1 MSPARRPQ
9 VVIVGAGFGGVTTAR
24 ALARASVDIILIDER
39 NHHTFQPLLYQ
50 VATAG
55 LEAES
60 IAHAVRGIFHG
71 QSNVHARLGTVCGV
85 DWSRR
90 ELRTVDGTAVPFDVL
105 VLAPGAVTNSFGVPG
120 VDDFAFPLKSIADAV
135 ALRSHILRQFEAA
148 DANPTVIDAGAL
160 TFVIVGGGPTGV
172 EMAGAL
178 CELFQH
184 VLAKDFPGV
193 DLSRVRVVLVEALDR
208 LLATFHPSLGEH
220 ARQTLAARGIEVLL
234 SRTVEE
240 VSAGEVRLD
249 AGDLISTRTLVWA
262 AGVRAH
268 PLLADL
274 GLPVGPSGRVRVG
287 RDLRVDGHR
296 DVFVI
301 GDGADARDR
310 RGRPYPQLA
319 PVAMQQGRH
328 IARTITRI
336 STRTSTRST
345 ARTPR
350 RRRFRYVNKGSMA
363 TIGRNR
369 AVAQLPLGLHFRG
382 FIAWLM
388 WLGLHLVYLIGF
400 RNRTT
405 VLLNW
410 AWNYATYDRGA
421 RIIVEP
427 IDPT

>member
-1 MSPARRPQ
+1 
-9 VVIVGAGFGGVTTAR
+9 VIVGAGFGGVTTAR
-24 ALARASVDIILIDER
+24 ARARAPVDIVLIDRR

-90 ELRTVDGTAVPFDVL
+90 ELVTSDGTMVPFDLL

-120 VDDFAFPLKSIADAV
+120 VDEAAFPLKSIADAV

-148 DANPTVIDAGAL
+148 DADPSAIDAGAL

-193 DLSRVRVVLVEALDR
+193 DLGRARVVLVEALDR
-208 LLATFHPSLGEH
+208 LLATFHRSLGEH
-220 ARQTLAARGIEVLL
+220 ARETLAALGVEVLL
-234 SRTVEE
+234 RRTVEE
-240 VSAGEVRLD
+240 VTAGSVRFD
-249 AGDLISTRTLVWA
+249 GGAEISTRTLVWA

-268 PLLADL
+268 PLLSDL
-274 GLPVGPSGRVRVG
+274 GLPVGPTGRVPVG
-287 RDLRVDGHR
+287 PDLRVEGRH

-328 IARTITRI
+328 VARTIARTIGAG
-336 STRTSTRST
+336 TSR
-345 ARTPR
+345 PR
-350 RRRFRYVNKGSMA
+350 HGRRFRYVNKGSMA

-369 AVAQLPLGLHFRG
+369 AVAQLPLGLRFRG

-421 RIIVEP
+421 RVIVEAER
-427 IDPT
+427 T

>member
-1 MSPARRPQ
+1 MTR
-9 VVIVGAGFGGVTTAR
+9 VVIVGAGFGGVTAAR
-24 ALARASVDIILIDER
+24 ALARAPVDVVLIDQR

-85 DWSRR
+85 DWTSR
-90 ELRTVDGTAVPFDVL
+90 ELRTEDGDHLPFDVL
-105 VLAPGAVTNSFGVPG
+105 VLAPGAVTSSFGVPG
-120 VDDFAFPLKSIADAV
+120 VDDHAFPLKSIADAV
-135 ALRSHILRQFEAA
+135 ALRSQILRQFEAA
-148 DANPTVIDAGAL
+148 DADPAAIDAGAL

-178 CELFQH
+178 SELVDH
-184 VLAKDFPGV
+184 VLAKDFPRLDV
-193 DLSRVRVVLVEALDR
+193 DRVRILIVEASDR

-220 ARQTLAARGIEVLL
+220 ARQTLGAKGIDVHLR
-234 SRTVEE
+234 RTVEH
-240 VSAGEVRLD
+240 VSEREVRFAD
-249 AGDLISTRTLVWA
+249 GGAITTRTLIWA

-274 GLPVGPSGRVRVG
+274 GLPVGPGGRVPVG
-287 RDLRVDGHR
+287 PDLRVDGF
-296 DVFVI
+296 DEVFVV
-301 GDGADARDR
+301 GDGADAHDR
-310 RGRPYPQLA
+310 RGRTHPQLA
-319 PVAMQQGRH
+319 PVAMQQGRYV
-328 IARTITRI
+328 ARTIKRTHARRARRI
-336 STRTSTRST
+336 L
-345 ARTPR
+345 

-369 AVAQLPLGLHFRG
+369 AVAELPLGLRFRG
-382 FIAWLM
+382 FIAWLL

-410 AWNYATYDRGA
+410 AWNYVTYDRGA
-421 RIIVEP
+421 RVIVEP
-427 IDPT
+427 EH